1 MSGLAIPCAT
11 LAPTTTTTQAPKVE
25 GIKQE
30 TTTPTAAPTTV
41 LGEVLTKPAAPLPR
55 TGSRSADLAFLG
67 GLALALGAALTLL
80 SEAAKRRPARQ
91 VA

>member
-1 MSGLAIPCAT
+1 LSGLAIPCAT

-41 LGEVLTKPAAPLPR
+41 LGEVLTKPAAPLPAP
-55 TGSRSADLAFLG
+55 GAD
-67 GLALALGAALTLL
+67 
-80 SEAAKRRPARQ
+80 RPTWPSSVGWRWPLVQ
-91 VA
+91 R